1 MRSIINWF
9 QNRYRALG
17 NLISR
22 QAPYIV
28 IFIVL
33 LSFGAVLCFDRIV
46 ISVHSGELGV
56 LWRRLGG
63 GTVLDTVYHEGLHV
77 ILPINKMYVYNV
89 RKQQYTDSIET
100 LTTDGLS
107 VHVQFQVRYFIAPD
121 MLPLL
126 HQRIGPDYVDVMIR
140 PEVRAAI
147 RTVFGQYKPEEI
159 YNNQK
164 SNQERISELSRI
176 RLEAGY
182 VSLDDVLIV
191 SITLPDKISQAIE
204 NKMTYQQ
211 IDGEYAYRLS
221 IAQKEASRRKIEAD
235 SLALYNATL
244 KSSLSPEVLR
254 WRGIAATEELA
265 KSNNAKTIVI
275 GSGASGL
282 PIILGKE

>member
-1 MRSIINWF
+1 MRRIINGL
-9 QNRYRALG
+9 QNCYRAFG
-17 NLISR
+17 RLISR
-22 QAPYIV
+22 QAPYII
-28 IFIVL
+28 IFIVIL
-33 LSFGAVLCFDRIV
+33 IFGTVLFFNRIV
-46 ISVHSGELGV
+46 VSVDSGELGV

-77 ILPINKMYVYNV
+77 ILPINKMHVYNV
-89 RKQQYTDSIET
+89 RKQQYSDTIEA

-126 HQRIGPDYVDVMIR
+126 HQRIGPDYVNVLIR
-140 PEVRAAI
+140 PEVRTAI
-147 RTVFGQYKPEEI
+147 RTIFGQYRPADI
-159 YNNQK
+159 YTNQK

-191 SITLPDKISQAIE
+191 SITLPEKISQAIE

-221 IAQKEASRRKIEAD
+221 IAEKEANRKKIEAD
-235 SLALYNATL
+235 SVAQYNFTL
-244 KSSLSPEVLR
+244 KSSLSPDVLR
-254 WRGIAATEELA
+254 WRGIVATEELA